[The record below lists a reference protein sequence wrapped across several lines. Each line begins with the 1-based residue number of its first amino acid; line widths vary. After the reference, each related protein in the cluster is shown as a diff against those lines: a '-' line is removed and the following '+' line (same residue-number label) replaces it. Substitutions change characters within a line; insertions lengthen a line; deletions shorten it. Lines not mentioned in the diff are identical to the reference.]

1 MTEVQKKRREAA
13 QKAAQT
19 AREHREK
26 WKERERERQEELAA
40 QIAALRRVRANP
52 DSSSAD
58 VLHAVELLVK
68 LENR

>member
-1 MTEVQKKRREAA
+1 MTEVQKTRHEAA

-26 WKERERERQEELAA
+26 WKERERERREELAA
-40 QIAALRRVRANP
+40 QIAALRRVRDNP

-58 VLHAVELLVK
+58 VLRAVELLVK